1 MSSSRRA
8 NQTLKRQLVVRIT
21 LIVTVVCILL
31 SACSALLV
39 SRILT
44 TKLDQQLLY
53 AFNATENRPQGP
65 DAQNRFD
72 PTDGGG
78 LRLGGLPVGS
88 ISLAISSSGVVRSSI
103 IWEYGST
110 IPDAGQL
117 EVLLD
122 LPRDG
127 IVRSVRIEGLGRYQA
142 VAVTSTG
149 STGTTTMAV
158 AAPTAANDAIV
169 ASMLWIELGLIIL
182 AAAAAAGISTVV
194 VKNSLR
200 PLTRLADTATQVAA
214 LPLESGEVAIDV
226 RVPRS
231 QAAEQSEVGRVSAA
245 FNSML
250 DNVETSLQARQA
262 SETKV
267 RQFVADASH
276 ELRNPLASIRGYAE
290 LTRRGREELPAD
302 TVFALGRIESESQR
316 MSRLVEQMLLLARLD
331 NDPAAARDQVDLSEV
346 TLNAVSDARAAGPD
360 HHWRVQVPD
369 EPVMISGDAGQV
381 QQVMVN
387 LLGNARKHTPAG
399 TTVTTSVSA
408 DDGWA
413 RIEVADNGPGI
424 PPALTGQI
432 FERFTK
438 ADAARAHDAE
448 GSTGLGL
455 AIVAAVATAHGGRV
469 EVESRPATE
478 TEPGY
483 SRFIVRLPLT
493 TTAEPSD
500 SQPTA

>member
-8 NQTLKRQLVVRIT
+8 KPTLKRQLVIRIT
-21 LIVTVVCILL
+21 LIVTVVAVLL
-31 SACSALLV
+31 AVVSTLLV
-39 SRILT
+39 SWVLT
-44 TKLDQQLLY
+44 AKLDQQLLY
-53 AFNATENRPQGP
+53 AINASESRPQGP
-65 DAQNRFD
+65 NPQND
-72 PTDGGG
+72 DQNDDQPLDGTG

-88 ISLAISSSGVVRSSI
+88 VSLSISSSGIVHSSI
-103 IWEYGST
+103 IWEYGSQ
-110 IPDAGQL
+110 IPDNDQL
-117 EVLLD
+117 ATLLN

-127 IVRSVRIEGLGRYQA
+127 EVRSVKITDLGNYRA
-142 VAVTSTG
+142 VAVTTG
-149 STGTTTMAV
+149 NTSGTTTMAV
-158 AAPTAANDAIV
+158 ASPTAANDAIV
-169 ASMLWIELGLIIL
+169 VAMMWIEFGLILI
-182 AAAAAAGISTVV
+182 ATISAAGISTVV
-194 VKNSLR
+194 VRNSLR

-226 RVPRS
+226 RVPS
-231 QAAEQSEVGRVSAA
+231 TQVADQSEVGRVSAA

-290 LTRRGREELPAD
+290 LTRHGREELPPD

-331 NDPAAARDQVDLSEV
+331 NDQTTARGEVDLAEV

-360 HHWRVQVPD
+360 HRWLVQVPD
-369 EPVMISGDAGQV
+369 DPVIIIADAGQM
-381 QQVMVN
+381 QQVLVN

-399 TTVTTSVSA
+399 TTVSASVTTRR
-408 DDGWA
+408 GWA

-424 PPALTGQI
+424 PSALTGQI

-438 ADAARAHDAE
+438 ADAARAHSAE

-455 AIVAAVATAHGGRV
+455 AIVAAVTTSHGGRV
-469 EVESRPATE
+469 DVDSRLATE

-483 SRFIVRLPLT
+483 ARFVVHLPL
-493 TTAEPSD
+493 A
-500 SQPTA
+500 Q

>member
-53 AFNATENRPQGP
+53 AINATENRPQGP

-214 LPLESGEVAIDV
+214 L